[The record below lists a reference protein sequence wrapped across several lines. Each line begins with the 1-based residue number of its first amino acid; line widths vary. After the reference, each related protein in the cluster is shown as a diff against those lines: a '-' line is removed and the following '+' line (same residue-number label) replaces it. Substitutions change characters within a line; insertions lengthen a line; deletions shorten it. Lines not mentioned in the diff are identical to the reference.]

1 MKSGLLGLLGALAL
15 TTAMAPA
22 HPAPVRPGP
31 VPGRPAGPTVQTVT
45 ITIHYSAFSPAQ
57 VSVRRGSTVA
67 FRVVNTDPIDH
78 EFILGDAALQA
89 REEAGT
95 DVVHNGMVPGEV
107 SVPAGMTA
115 TTVVTFPRTG
125 PAGPATLPFAC
136 HLPGH
141 YAYGMRGLVLLT
153 G

>member
-1 MKSGLLGLLGALAL
+1 MRLGRLGLLGILAL
-15 TTAMAPA
+15 TGMAPA
-22 HPAPVRPGP
+22 HPAPV
-31 VPGRPAGPTVQTVT
+31 PAGPAGPGVPGVRTVT

-95 DVVHNGMVPGEV
+95 DVVHNGMVAGEV
-107 SVPAGMTA
+107 SVPAGTTA
-115 TTVVTFPRTG
+115 TTLVSFPRTG
-125 PAGPATLPFAC
+125 ATAPLQFAC